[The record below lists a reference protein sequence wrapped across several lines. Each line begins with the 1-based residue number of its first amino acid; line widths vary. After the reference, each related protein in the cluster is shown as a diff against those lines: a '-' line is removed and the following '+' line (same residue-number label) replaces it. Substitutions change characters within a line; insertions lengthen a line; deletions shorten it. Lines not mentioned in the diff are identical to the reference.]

1 MNTKSSL
8 PRPRWYAAGVVG
20 AVVAIAAL
28 GAAALLIDDDLTDSI
43 LGFFVGMIGMVLIMV
58 ILWTELVRKM
68 MARKRDSAALDDLEP
83 LRAASDAD
91 SSDQR
96 TDKR

>member
-1 MNTKSSL
+1 MNTNSSL
-8 PRPRWYAAGVVG
+8 PRPRWYAAAVVG
-20 AVVAIAAL
+20 AVAAIAAL

-43 LGFFVGMIGMVLIMV
+43 LGFFVGVIGMLLVAV
-58 ILWTELVRKM
+58 VLWTELVRQM

-91 SSDQR
+91 GSDQR